1 MTIHRVLNEL
11 VEDELVTKVHGG
23 VRASLPQEKIET
35 RFTIR
40 MEINKASKI
49 EIARKARNFVRQ
61 GDTVKGVSVKIG
73 LRTDGWSEII
83 SESIHSGDEIVTEG
97 QDMLD
102 DGDTVSVRERSN

>member
-1 MTIHRVLNEL
+1 MIPVKRREEVLDFVRQQKICSIQELAKRFSVSRVTIHRVLNEL

-40 MEINKASKI
+40 MEINKARKI

-61 GDTVKGVSVKIG
+61 GDIG
-73 LRTDGWSEII
+73 LKRNI
-83 SESIHSGDEIVTEG
+83 
-97 QDMLD
+97 QQ
-102 DGDTVSVRERSN
+102 